1 MASSPPAAA
10 RIIGLT
16 GRAGAGKDTAFRL
29 LSAATPG
36 IRFQRRAFA
45 DLLKESAMLAIG
57 LDPED
62 ADDFKTRGRI
72 TVWYGAD
79 RSHELTG
86 REYFQRYGMEAHREV
101 FGEDFWTTHIL
112 HPDVLDDNAVTV
124 ITDVRLDN
132 EAAQIKALGG
142 EVWLIERQGRTITES
157 THISEQGLSGDLIDR
172 HIYNTGSLPE
182 LEVMMS
188 EAFGAV
194 ACRL

>member
-1 MASSPPAAA
+1 
-10 RIIGLT
+10 
-16 GRAGAGKDTAFRL
+16 
-29 LSAATPG
+29 
-36 IRFQRRAFA
+36 
-45 DLLKESAMLAIG
+45 MLAIG

-62 ADDFKTRGRI
+62 ADEFKTRGRI
-72 TVWYGAD
+72 TVWYGAG

-101 FGEDFWTTHIL
+101 FGQDFWTTHIL

-157 THISEQGLSGDLIDR
+157 THITEQGLSEDLIDR
-172 HIYNTGSLPE
+172 HIYNTGSVDE
-182 LEVMMS
+182 LGEMMA
-188 EAFGAV
+188 EAFGA
-194 ACRL
+194 AKCLL

>member
-1 MASSPPAAA
+1 MASSPPAA

-36 IRFQRRAFA
+36 IRFQRKAFA

-57 LDPED
+57 LDPKD
-62 ADDFKTRGRI
+62 ADEFKTRGRI

-79 RSHELTG
+79 QAHELTG

-101 FGEDFWTTHIL
+101 FGEDFWMKHVL
-112 HPDVLDDNAVTV
+112 HPDVLDENAVTV

-132 EAAQIKALGG
+132 EAEQIKALGG
-142 EVWLIERQGRTITES
+142 EVWLIGRDGAT
-157 THISEQGLSGDLIDR
+157 ISESGHKSEAGVSEELIDR
-172 HIYNTGSLPE
+172 SIHNTGSLIE

>member
-1 MASSPPAAA
+1 
-10 RIIGLT
+10 
-16 GRAGAGKDTAFRL
+16 
-29 LSAATPG
+29 
-36 IRFQRRAFA
+36 
-45 DLLKESAMLAIG
+45 MLAIG

-79 RSHELTG
+79 RAHELTG

-142 EVWLIERQGRTITES
+142 DVWRIQRDGATITEADHKTEAGVS
-157 THISEQGLSGDLIDR
+157 DELIDR
-172 HIYNTGSLPE
+172 AIYNTGSLPE